1 LLCSKYKRA
10 LEIRATKTTLHATMR
25 ELGVESRDVFDTWRA
40 REKTHLRTLSKEPKE
55 ETLEMEYLQKL
66 INLRDAQ
73 YVFLFHL
80 YPPFSHE
87 NAGTASQL
95 FWG

>member
-10 LEIRATKTTLHATMR
+10 LEIRATETTLRATMR
-25 ELGVESRDVFDTWRA
+25 ELGVESRDVFEMWRA
-40 REKTHLRTLSKEPKE
+40 REKAHLRTLSKEPKE

-73 YVFLFHL
+73 YV
-80 YPPFSHE
+80 P
-87 NAGTASQL
+87 
-95 FWG
+95 